1 MKKKTILL
9 VNKSLYFVFLFAC
22 LLYLFPCIYKNIIDS
37 NVFIYTSSTTPWN
50 SPWTSSHLIL
60 GYLQVYLKFFMGISI
75 CPFTSPDL
83 YKILH
88 GYLYLSISSWLSRY
102 LHVSRL
108 CPCIH
113 GHLQVFMKL
122 IIHGYLAVFI
132 KFFHG
137 ISISNVVSIKIS
149 IAISIYVTI
158 RISTNIPHV
167 WECECTYLRPYIR
180 LIFSSYLQV

>member
-1 MKKKTILL
+1 MSSYIPL
-9 VNKSLYFVFLFAC
+9 VR
-22 LLYLFPCIYKNIIDS
+22 
-37 NVFIYTSSTTPWN
+37 TPWN
-50 SPWTSSHLIL
+50 SPWTPSHLIH

-75 CPFTSPDL
+75 YPFTSPDL

-102 LHVSRL
+102 LIHVSRL
-108 CPCIH
+108 SSCMYSWSSPSFH
-113 GHLQVFMKL
+113 E

-158 RISTNIPHV
+158 RISINIPHV
-167 WECECTYLRPYIR
+167 WVRVYISPA
-180 LIFSSYLQV
+180 LYKIFSSYLQV

>member
-1 MKKKTILL
+1 MCYKWKKNILF

-37 NVFIYTSSTTPWN
+37 NAFIYTSSTPWN
-50 SPWTSSHLIL
+50 SPWTPSHLIH

-75 CPFTSPDL
+75 YPFTSPDL

-108 CPCIH
+108 SSCMYLWSSPSFH
-113 GHLQVFMKL
+113 E

-158 RISTNIPHV
+158 RISINIPHV
-167 WECECTYLRPYIR
+167 WVRVYISPA
-180 LIFSSYLQV
+180 LYKIFSSYLQV

>member
-1 MKKKTILL
+1 MSSYIPLVLLLEILHE
-9 VNKSLYFVFLFAC
+9 
-22 LLYLFPCIYKNIIDS
+22 LLHIW
-37 NVFIYTSSTTPWN
+37 SSDISKYIWN
-50 SPWTSSHLIL
+50 SSWVSP
-60 GYLQVYLKFFMGISI
+60 YI

-88 GYLYLSISSWLSRY
+88 GYLYLSICSWLSRY

-158 RISTNIPHV
+158 RISINIPHV
-167 WECECTYLRPYIR
+167 WVRVSISPALYKINFLQLSSSLINFFVCIR
-180 LIFSSYLQV
+180 VSLEITILSLSIIPVRDQSPRVIP